1 MDTTDC
7 DDMAK
12 AVFAATDA
20 KACNGPFSPAKATSA
35 MNWTPWLPLRALSG
49 WRPRDLNSDLIAGV
63 TLAAIAIPEQMA
75 TARLGGFAPE
85 IGFFAFVAGSVAFAL
100 FGANRHLSSGADSTI
115 TPLFAGGL
123 AVLAASGSPHYLALA
138 AMLALMVG
146 LIVTLSGVFRLGWI
160 ADLLSVPVTTG
171 FLAGI
176 AVHIIVSQLPGLLGL
191 PSESGETLRHIG
203 EIAGNL
209 HLTNPWSLALGLS
222 VFAIVFCA
230 DRISAR
236 IPGALIG
243 MVLAT
248 MAVAVFGLKDRGV
261 EVLGTLP
268 NGLPQAG
275 LPLTSLDD
283 VQALFPL
290 ALLIAIVV
298 MVQTAATSRSFA
310 PRQGEAPDVNR
321 DFVGVGAGSIASSL
335 FGAFAVNAS
344 PPRTAIV
351 AQSGG
356 RSQLSGLI
364 AAAIVLTLGA
374 FGGGLL
380 ADVPQAALA
389 GVLLFVAQHILRWKV
404 FASVYRQA
412 PVEFALILITMAAII
427 VLPIETGVA
436 IGIGLSLLHGIWSA
450 TRTLPIELEQVPGT
464 SVWWP
469 PGNPAVGEQLP
480 GVLVAAFQAP
490 LSFVNADRFKRGLC
504 DLIDTRSESVR
515 LVVLEASNIVEIDYT
530 AAQALID
537 TVTHCRK
544 AGAIFAIARLESLRA
559 QAALARFGIAEL
571 IGPERIFHSVDAAI
585 RTLGPG
591 QKPPQQDEVK

>member
-1 MDTTDC
+1 MDR
-7 DDMAK
+7 AK
-12 AVFAATDA
+12 TA
-20 KACNGPFSPAKATSA
+20 SA
-35 MNWTPWLPLRALSG
+35 LNLASWLPLRALSG
-49 WRPRDLNSDLIAGV
+49 WSFKDLNGDLAAGI

-100 FGANRHLSSGADSTI
+100 FGANRHLSAGADSTI

-123 AVLAASGSPHYLALA
+123 ALIATSGSPHYLALA

-146 LIVTLSGVFRLGWI
+146 LLVALSGIFRLGWI

-176 AVHIIVSQLPGLLGL
+176 SVHIIVSQLPGLLGL
-191 PSESGETLRHIG
+191 PPESGETVRRVG
-203 EIAGNL
+203 EIAANL
-209 HLTNPWSLALGLS
+209 HLTNPWSLALGLG
-222 VFAIVFCA
+222 VFAIVF
-230 DRISAR
+230 ISQHVSPR

-248 MAVAVFGLKDRGV
+248 FAVIAFDLKNRGV
-261 EVLGTLP
+261 EVLGALP
-268 NGLPQAG
+268 NGLPAPGMPTADFQDA
-275 LPLTSLDD
+275 
-283 VQALFPL
+283 QALVPL

-310 PRQGEAPDVNR
+310 PQDGEAPDVNR
-321 DFVGVGAGSIASSL
+321 DFVGVGVGSIVAGL

-351 AQSGG
+351 AQTGG

-364 AAAIVLTLGA
+364 AAAIVLVLGA

-380 ADVPQAALA
+380 ANVPQAALA
-389 GVLLFVAQHILRWKV
+389 GVLMFVAQHILRWQV
-404 FASVYRQA
+404 FAKVWRQA
-412 PVEFALILITMAAII
+412 PVEFALILITMVAIV

-436 IGIGLSLLHGIWSA
+436 IGIGLSLLHGIWGS
-450 TRTLPIELEQVPGT
+450 TRTEPIELAQVPGT

-469 PGNPAVGEQLP
+469 PSGSSAGEQHP

-490 LSFVNADRFKRGLC
+490 LSFVNADRFKRGLT
-504 DLIDTRSESVR
+504 DLIDARSDDVK

-537 TVTHCRK
+537 TIRHCRDK
-544 AGAIFAIARLESLRA
+544 GAVFAIARMESLRA
-559 QAALARFGIAEL
+559 QAALQRFGIAE
-571 IGPERIFHSVDAAI
+571 IVGTERIFHSVDAAI
-585 RTLGPG
+585 KSLGPG
-591 QKPPQQDEVK
+591 KPQQQEQDGMP

>member
-1 MDTTDC
+1 
-7 DDMAK
+7 MAIML
-12 AVFAATDA
+12 FAATKA
-20 KACNGPFSPAKATSA
+20 KAGNGPTPQAKAAIT
-35 MNWTPWLPLRALSG
+35 MNWSLWLPFRALSG
-49 WRPRDLNSDLIAGV
+49 WQARDLNGDLIAGV

-85 IGFFAFVAGSVAFAL
+85 LGFFAFVAGSVAFAL
-100 FGANRHLSSGADSTI
+100 FGANRHLSAGADSTI

-123 AVLAASGSPHYLALA
+123 AMLAASGSPHYLALA

-146 LIVTLSGVFRLGWI
+146 LILTLSGILRLGWV

-176 AVHIIVSQLPGLLGL
+176 AVHIIVSQMPGLLGL
-191 PSESGETLRHIG
+191 PSESGETLRRIG
-203 EIAGNL
+203 EIAGSL
-209 HLTNPWSLALGLS
+209 HLTNPWSLGLGLG
-222 VFAIVFCA
+222 VFAIVLGA
-230 DRISAR
+230 DHISPR

-248 MAVAVFGLKDRGV
+248 LAVAVFGLKDRGV
-261 EVLGTLP
+261 EVLGALP
-268 NGLPQAG
+268 NGLPHAG
-275 LPLTSLDD
+275 LPLAGLDD
-283 VQALFPL
+283 VQALVPL

-310 PRQGEAPDVNR
+310 PQGGTPDVNR

-344 PPRTAIV
+344 PPRTAI
-351 AQSGG
+351 ASQSGG
-356 RSQLSGLI
+356 RSQFSSLI
-364 AAAIVLTLGA
+364 AAAIILALGA

-389 GVLLFVAQHILRWKV
+389 GVLMFVAQHILRWKV

-412 PVEFALILITMAAII
+412 PVEFALILITMAAIV

-436 IGIGLSLLHGIWSA
+436 VGIGLSLLHGIWSA

-469 PGNPAVGEQLP
+469 PAKPSTGEQLP

-490 LSFVNADRFKRGLC
+490 LSFVNADRFKRGFC
-504 DLIDTRSESVR
+504 DLVDAGKGDVK

-530 AAQALID
+530 AAQALIE
-537 TVTHCRK
+537 TITHCRN
-544 AGAIFAIARLESLRA
+544 AGAIFAIARMESVRG
-559 QAALARFGIAEL
+559 QAALARFGIIDL
-571 IGPERIFHSVDAAI
+571 VGPQRIFHSVDAAI
-585 RTLGPG
+585 RALHPA
-591 QKPPQQDEVK
+591 QPENQESAP

>member
-1 MDTTDC
+1 
-7 DDMAK
+7 
-12 AVFAATDA
+12 
-20 KACNGPFSPAKATSA
+20 
-35 MNWTPWLPLRALSG
+35 MNWSQWLPLRALSG
-49 WRPRDLNSDLIAGV
+49 WQPRDLNGDLIAGL

-100 FGANRHLSSGADSTI
+100 FGANRHLSAGADSTI
-115 TPLFAGGL
+115 TPLFAGSL
-123 AVLAASGSPHYLALA
+123 ALLATAGSPHYLALA

-146 LIVTLSGVFRLGWI
+146 LIVTVSGVFRLGWI

-176 AVHIIVSQLPGLLGL
+176 AVHIIVSQMPGLLGL
-191 PSESGETLRHIG
+191 PSETGETLRRIS
-203 EIAGNL
+203 EITGSL
-209 HLTNPWSLALGLS
+209 HLTNPWSLGLGLG
-222 VFAIVFCA
+222 VFAIVFGA
-230 DRISAR
+230 ERISAR

-248 MAVAVFGLKDRGV
+248 TAVAVFGLKDRGV
-261 EVLGTLP
+261 EVLGALP
-268 NGLPQAG
+268 NGLPQPG
-275 LPLTSLDD
+275 LPLASFDD
-283 VQALFPL
+283 VQALVPL
-290 ALLIAIVV
+290 ALLISIVV
-298 MVQTAATSRSFA
+298 MVQTAATSRSFV
-310 PRQGEAPDVNR
+310 PEQGDPDVNR
-321 DFVGVGAGSIASSL
+321 DFVGVGAGSIASGL

-351 AQSGG
+351 SQSGG

-364 AAAIVLTLGA
+364 AAAIVLVLGA

-389 GVLLFVAQHILRWKV
+389 GVLMFVAQHILRWKV
-404 FASVYRQA
+404 FANVYRQA
-412 PVEFALILITMAAII
+412 PVEFVLILITMAAIV

-436 IGIGLSLLHGIWSA
+436 VGIGLSLLHGIWSA

-469 PGNPAVGEQLP
+469 PGKPSAGEQFS

-504 DLIDTRSESVR
+504 DLIDARNETVK

-530 AAQALID
+530 AAQALKD
-537 TVTHCRK
+537 TITHCRK
-544 AGAIFAIARLESLRA
+544 TGAIFAIARLESLRA

-571 IGPERIFHSVDAAI
+571 VGPQRIFHSVDAAI
-585 RTLGPG
+585 KSLGPG
-591 QKPPQQDEVK
+591 TQQQQEQDGAP

>member
-1 MDTTDC
+1 MQ
-7 DDMAK
+7 
-12 AVFAATDA
+12 
-20 KACNGPFSPAKATSA
+20 
-35 MNWTPWLPLRALSG
+35 ALGG
-49 WRPRDLNSDLIAGV
+49 WQFRDLNGDLIAGL

-100 FGANRHLSSGADSTI
+100 FGANRHLSAGADSTI
-115 TPLFAGGL
+115 TPLFAGSL
-123 AVLAASGSPHYLALA
+123 ALLATSGSPHYLALA

-146 LIVTLSGVFRLGWI
+146 LIVALSGIFRLGWI

-176 AVHIIVSQLPGLLGL
+176 AVHIIVSQMPGLLGL
-191 PSESGETLRHIG
+191 PAQSGETLRRVG
-203 EIAGNL
+203 EIAGSL
-209 HLTNPWSLALGLS
+209 HLTNPWSLGLGLG
-222 VFAIVFCA
+222 VFAIVLGA
-230 DRISAR
+230 EHISAR

-248 MAVAVFGLKDRGV
+248 LAVIVFGLKDRGV
-261 EVLGTLP
+261 DLLGALP
-268 NGLPQAG
+268 NGLPRPG
-275 LPLTSLDD
+275 LPLASLDD
-283 VQALFPL
+283 VQALVPL

-298 MVQTAATSRSFA
+298 MVQTAATSRSFV
-310 PRQGEAPDVNR
+310 PQRGAPDVNR
-321 DFVGVGAGSIASSL
+321 DFIGVGAGSIASGL

-344 PPRTAIV
+344 PPRTAIIS
-351 AQSGG
+351 QSGG

-364 AAAIVLTLGA
+364 AAAIVLALGA

-380 ADVPQAALA
+380 ANVPQAALA
-389 GVLLFVAQHILRWKV
+389 GVLMFVGQHILRWKV

-412 PVEFALILITMAAII
+412 PVEFVLILVTMAAIV
-427 VLPIETGVA
+427 VLPIATGVA
-436 IGIGLSLLHGIWSA
+436 VGIGLSLLHGIWSA
-450 TRTLPIELEQVPGT
+450 TRTEPIELEQVPGT

-469 PGNPAVGEQLP
+469 PGKPSSGEQIP

-504 DLIDTRSESVR
+504 GLIDARDETVK

-537 TVTHCRK
+537 TILHCRK
-544 AGAIFAIARLESLRA
+544 AGAVFAIARLESLRA
-559 QAALARFGIAEL
+559 QAALKRFGIAEMV
-571 IGPERIFHSVDAAI
+571 GTQRIFHSVDAAI
-585 RTLGPG
+585 KSLGPG
-591 QKPPQQDEVK
+591 KQLQQEQDGVP

>member
-1 MDTTDC
+1 MDQLPRT
-7 DDMAK
+7 K
-12 AVFAATDA
+12 AVST
-20 KACNGPFSPAKATSA
+20 
-35 MNWTPWLPLRALSG
+35 MNWSQWLPLRALSG
-49 WRPRDLNSDLIAGV
+49 WQPADLNGDLIAGL

-100 FGANRHLSSGADSTI
+100 FGANRHLSAGADSTI
-115 TPLFAGGL
+115 TPLFAGSL
-123 AVLAASGSPHYLALA
+123 ALLATAGSPHYLALA

-146 LIVTLSGVFRLGWI
+146 LVVTLSGVFRLGWI

-176 AVHIIVSQLPGLLGL
+176 AVHIIVSQMPGLLGL
-191 PSESGETLRHIG
+191 PSESGETLRRIG

-209 HLTNPWSLALGLS
+209 HLTNPWSLGLGLG
-222 VFAIVFCA
+222 VFAIVFGA
-230 DRISAR
+230 ERISAR

-248 MAVAVFGLKDRGV
+248 TAVAVFGLKDRGV
-261 EVLGTLP
+261 EVLGALP
-268 NGLPQAG
+268 NGLPQPG
-275 LPLTSLDD
+275 LPLVSFDD
-283 VQALFPL
+283 VQALVPL
-290 ALLIAIVV
+290 ALLISIVV
-298 MVQTAATSRSFA
+298 MVQTAATSRSFV
-310 PRQGEAPDVNR
+310 PQQGDPDVNR
-321 DFVGVGAGSIASSL
+321 DFVGVGAGSIASGL

-351 AQSGG
+351 SQSGG

-364 AAAIVLTLGA
+364 AAAIVLALGA

-389 GVLLFVAQHILRWKV
+389 GVLMFVAQHILRWKV
-404 FASVYRQA
+404 FANVYRQA
-412 PVEFALILITMAAII
+412 PVEFVLILITMAAIV

-436 IGIGLSLLHGIWSA
+436 VGIGLSLLHGIWSA

-469 PGNPAVGEQLP
+469 PGKPSAGEQLS

-504 DLIDTRSESVR
+504 DLVDARNETVK

-530 AAQALID
+530 AAQALKD
-537 TVTHCRK
+537 TITHCRK
-544 AGAIFAIARLESLRA
+544 TGAIFAIARLESLRA

-571 IGPERIFHSVDAAI
+571 VGPQRIFHSVDAAI
-585 RTLGPG
+585 KSLGPG
-591 QKPPQQDEVK
+591 TQQQQEQDGAP

>member
-1 MDTTDC
+1 MDR
-7 DDMAK
+7 AK
-12 AVFAATDA
+12 TASAVNLA
-20 KACNGPFSPAKATSA
+20 
-35 MNWTPWLPLRALSG
+35 PWLPLRALSG
-49 WRPRDLNSDLIAGV
+49 WSVKDLNGDLAAGI

-100 FGANRHLSSGADSTI
+100 FGANRHLSAGADSTI

-123 AVLAASGSPHYLALA
+123 ALIATSGSPHYLALA

-146 LIVTLSGVFRLGWI
+146 LLVTLSGIFRLGWI

-176 AVHIIVSQLPGLLGL
+176 SVHIIVSQLPSLLGL
-191 PSESGETLRHIG
+191 PPESGETVRRVA
-203 EIAGNL
+203 EITANL
-209 HLTNPWSLALGLS
+209 HLTNPWSLAIGIG
-222 VFAIVFCA
+222 VFAIVFVA
-230 DRISAR
+230 GHLSAR
-236 IPGALIG
+236 IPAALIG

-248 MAVAVFGLKDRGV
+248 LAVIALDLRNRGV
-261 EVLGTLP
+261 EVLGALP
-268 NGLPQAG
+268 NGLPAPGIPTVHFQDA
-275 LPLTSLDD
+275 
-283 VQALFPL
+283 QALIPL

-310 PRQGEAPDVNR
+310 PQDGDAPDVNR
-321 DFVGVGAGSIASSL
+321 DFVGVGAGSILSGL

-351 AQSGG
+351 AQTGG

-364 AAAIVLTLGA
+364 AAAIVLALSI
-374 FGGGLL
+374 FGGNLL
-380 ADVPQAALA
+380 ANVPQAALA
-389 GVLLFVAQHILRWKV
+389 GVLMFVAQHILRWQV
-404 FASVYRQA
+404 FAKVWRQA
-412 PVEFALILITMAAII
+412 PVEFALILITMIAIV

-436 IGIGLSLLHGIWSA
+436 IGIGLSLLHGIWGS
-450 TRTLPIELEQVPGT
+450 TRTEPIELAQVPGT

-469 PGNPAVGEQLP
+469 PSGSSAGERYP

-490 LSFVNADRFKRGLC
+490 LSFVNADRFKRGLS
-504 DLIDTRSESVR
+504 DLIDTSEDVK

-537 TVTHCRK
+537 TIRHCRDK
-544 AGAIFAIARLESLRA
+544 GAVFAIARMESLRA
-559 QAALARFGIAEL
+559 QAALKRFGIAE
-571 IGPERIFHSVDAAI
+571 IVGPQRIFHSVDAAI
-585 RTLGPG
+585 KSLGPG
-591 QKPPQQDEVK
+591 KPQQQEQDGVP

>member
-1 MDTTDC
+1 MDQLSH
-7 DDMAK
+7 AK
-12 AVFAATDA
+12 AA
-20 KACNGPFSPAKATSA
+20 SA
-35 MNWTPWLPLRALSG
+35 MSWRRWLPLQALSG
-49 WRPRDLNSDLIAGV
+49 WQLRDLNGDLIAGL

-100 FGANRHLSSGADSTI
+100 FGANRHLSVGADSTI
-115 TPLFAGGL
+115 TPLFAGSL
-123 AVLAASGSPHYLALA
+123 ALLATSGSPHYLALA

-176 AVHIIVSQLPGLLGL
+176 AVHIIVSQMPGLLGL
-191 PSESGETLRHIG
+191 PAESGETLRRVG

-209 HLTNPWSLALGLS
+209 HLTNPWSLWLGLG
-222 VFAIVFCA
+222 VFAIVFCSE
-230 DRISAR
+230 RISAR

-248 MAVAVFGLKDRGV
+248 IAVVVFGLRNHGV
-261 EVLGTLP
+261 EVLGALP
-268 NGLPQAG
+268 NGLPGAY
-275 LPLTSLDD
+275 LPVTSLGD
-283 VQALFPL
+283 VQALVPL

-310 PRQGEAPDVNR
+310 SQQDASPNVNR
-321 DFVGVGAGSIASSL
+321 DFVGVGAGSILSSL

-351 AQSGG
+351 SQSGG
-356 RSQLSGLI
+356 RSQLSGLT
-364 AAAIVLTLGA
+364 AAAIVLALGA
-374 FGGGLL
+374 FGGALL
-380 ADVPQAALA
+380 ANVPQAALA
-389 GVLLFVAQHILRWKV
+389 GVLMFVAQHILRWKV
-404 FASVYRQA
+404 FAGVYRQA
-412 PVEFALILITMAAII
+412 PVEFVLILVTMAAIV
-427 VLPIETGVA
+427 VLPIATGVA
-436 IGIGLSLLHGIWSA
+436 VGIGLSLLHGIWSA
-450 TRTLPIELEQVPGT
+450 TRTEPIELEQVPGT

-469 PGNPAVGEQLP
+469 PAKPSAGEQLP

-490 LSFVNADRFKRGLC
+490 LSFVNADRFKRGVC
-504 DLIDTRSESVR
+504 DLVDARDETVK

-537 TVTHCRK
+537 TILHCRK
-544 AGAIFAIARLESLRA
+544 AGAVFAIARLESLRA
-559 QAALARFGIAEL
+559 QAALKRFGIAEMV
-571 IGPERIFHSVDAAI
+571 GAERIFHSVDAAI
-585 RTLGPG
+585 KSLGPG
-591 QKPPQQDEVK
+591 KQLQQEQDRVP

>member
-1 MDTTDC
+1 M
-7 DDMAK
+7 
-12 AVFAATDA
+12 
-20 KACNGPFSPAKATSA
+20 SLSS
-35 MNWTPWLPLRALSG
+35 WLPLRALRG
-49 WRPRDLNSDLIAGV
+49 WTPRDLNGDLIAGI

-85 IGFFAFVAGSVAFAL
+85 LGFFAFVAGSVAFAL
-100 FGANRHLSSGADSTI
+100 FGANRHLSAGADSTI

-123 AVLAASGSPHYLALA
+123 AMLAASGSPHYLALA

-146 LIVTLSGVFRLGWI
+146 LIVTLSGILRLGWV

-176 AVHIIVSQLPGLLGL
+176 AVHITVSQMPGLLGL
-191 PSESGETLRHIG
+191 PSESGETLRRVG
-203 EIAGNL
+203 EIAGSL
-209 HLTNPWSLALGLS
+209 HLTNTWSLGLGLG
-222 VFAIVFCA
+222 VFAIVLGA
-230 DRISAR
+230 DHISPR

-248 MAVAVFGLKDRGV
+248 LAVAVFGLEDRGV
-261 EVLGTLP
+261 EVLGALP
-268 NGLPQAG
+268 NGLPHAG
-275 LPLTSLDD
+275 LPLASLND
-283 VQALFPL
+283 VRALVPL

-310 PRQGEAPDVNR
+310 QQGDAPDVNR

-351 AQSGG
+351 SQSGG
-356 RSQLSGLI
+356 RSQFSSLV
-364 AAAIVLTLGA
+364 AAAIVLALGA

-389 GVLLFVAQHILRWKV
+389 GVLMFVAQHILRWKV

-412 PVEFALILITMAAII
+412 PVEFALILITMAAIV

-436 IGIGLSLLHGIWSA
+436 VGIGLSLLHGIWSA

-469 PGNPAVGEQLP
+469 PAKPSAGEQLP

-490 LSFVNADRFKRGLC
+490 LSFVNADRFKRGFC
-504 DLIDTRSESVR
+504 DLVDAGKGDVK

-530 AAQALID
+530 AAQALIE
-537 TVTHCRK
+537 TIAYCRN
-544 AGAIFAIARLESLRA
+544 AGAIFAIARMESVRA
-559 QAALARFGIAEL
+559 QAALARFGIIDL
-571 IGPERIFHSVDAAI
+571 VGPQRIFHSVDAAI
-585 RTLGPG
+585 RALHSG
-591 QKPPQQDEVK
+591 QPENQESAP

>member
-1 MDTTDC
+1 MDQLPQ
-7 DDMAK
+7 AK
-12 AVFAATDA
+12 ASST
-20 KACNGPFSPAKATSA
+20 
-35 MNWTPWLPLRALSG
+35 MNWRQWLPLRALTG
-49 WRPRDLNSDLIAGV
+49 WQLRDLNGDLIAGL

-100 FGANRHLSSGADSTI
+100 FGANRHLSAGADSTI
-115 TPLFAGGL
+115 TPLFAGSL
-123 AVLAASGSPHYLALA
+123 ALLATSGSPHYLALA

-146 LIVTLSGVFRLGWI
+146 LIVALSGVLRLGWI

-176 AVHIIVSQLPGLLGL
+176 AVHIIVSQMPGLLSL
-191 PSESGETLRHIG
+191 PAESGETLRRVG
-203 EIAGNL
+203 QIAGSL
-209 HLTNPWSLALGLS
+209 HLTNPWSFGLGFG
-222 VFAIVFCA
+222 VFAIVFCSE
-230 DRISAR
+230 RISAR

-248 MAVAVFGLKDRGV
+248 LAVIVFDLRDRGV
-261 EVLGTLP
+261 EVLGALP
-268 NGLPQAG
+268 NGLPRAHLPEAG
-275 LPLTSLDD
+275 LDD
-283 VQALFPL
+283 VQALVPL

-310 PRQGEAPDVNR
+310 SQQDDAPDVNR
-321 DFVGVGAGSIASSL
+321 DFIGVGAGSIASGL

-351 AQSGG
+351 SQSGG

-364 AAAIVLTLGA
+364 AAAIVLALGA

-380 ADVPQAALA
+380 ANVPQAALA
-389 GVLLFVAQHILRWKV
+389 GVLMFVAQHILRWKV

-412 PVEFALILITMAAII
+412 PVEFVLILITMAAIV
-427 VLPIETGVA
+427 VLPIEAGVA
-436 IGIGLSLLHGIWSA
+436 VGIGLSLLHGIWSA

-469 PGNPAVGEQLP
+469 PSKPNAGEQIP

-490 LSFVNADRFKRGLC
+490 LSFVNADRFKRGVC
-504 DLIDTRSESVR
+504 DLVDARNETVK

-537 TVTHCRK
+537 TIAHSRK
-544 AGAIFAIARLESLRA
+544 AGAVFAIARLESLRA
-559 QAALARFGIAEL
+559 QAALARFGIAE
-571 IGPERIFHSVDAAI
+571 IVGTQRIFHSVDAAI
-585 RTLGPG
+585 KSLGPG
-591 QKPPQQDEVK
+591 KQPRQEQDGVP

>member
-1 MDTTDC
+1 
-7 DDMAK
+7 
-12 AVFAATDA
+12 
-20 KACNGPFSPAKATSA
+20 
-35 MNWTPWLPLRALSG
+35 MNWNQWLPLRALSG
-49 WRPRDLNSDLIAGV
+49 WQPRDLNGDLIAGL

-85 IGFFAFVAGSVAFAL
+85 VGFFAFVAGSVAFAL
-100 FGANRHLSSGADSTI
+100 FGANRHLSAGADSTI
-115 TPLFAGGL
+115 TPLFAGSL
-123 AVLAASGSPHYLALA
+123 ALLATSGSPHYLALA

-160 ADLLSVPVTTG
+160 ADLLSLPVTTG

-176 AVHIIVSQLPGLLGL
+176 AVHIIVSQMPGLLGL
-191 PSESGETLRHIG
+191 PPESGETLRRVG
-203 EIAGNL
+203 EIAGSL
-209 HLTNPWSLALGLS
+209 HLTNPWSLGLGLG
-222 VFAIVFCA
+222 VFAIVFGA
-230 DRISAR
+230 ERISAR

-248 MAVAVFGLKDRGV
+248 TAVAIFGLKGRGV
-261 EVLGTLP
+261 EVLGALP
-268 NGLPQAG
+268 NGLPQPG
-275 LPLTSLDD
+275 LPLASLDD
-283 VQALFPL
+283 VQALVPL

-298 MVQTAATSRSFA
+298 MVQTAATSRSFV
-310 PRQGEAPDVNR
+310 PEQGDPDVNR

-351 AQSGG
+351 SQSGG

-364 AAAIVLTLGA
+364 AAAIVLALGA

-380 ADVPQAALA
+380 ANVPQAALA
-389 GVLLFVAQHILRWKV
+389 GVLMFVAQHILRWKV
-404 FASVYRQA
+404 FANVYRQA
-412 PVEFALILITMAAII
+412 PVEFLLILITMAAIV

-436 IGIGLSLLHGIWSA
+436 VGIGLSLLHGIWSA

-469 PGNPAVGEQLP
+469 PGKPSAGEQLS

-504 DLIDTRSESVR
+504 DLVDARKENVK

-530 AAQALID
+530 AAQALKD
-537 TVTHCRK
+537 TITHCRK
-544 AGAIFAIARLESLRA
+544 TGAIFAIARLESLRA

-571 IGPERIFHSVDAAI
+571 VGPQRIFHSVDAAI
-585 RTLGPG
+585 KSLGP
-591 QKPPQQDEVK
+591 KTQQQQEQDGAP

>member
-1 MDTTDC
+1 M
-7 DDMAK
+7 
-12 AVFAATDA
+12 
-20 KACNGPFSPAKATSA
+20 S
-35 MNWTPWLPLRALSG
+35 WRRWLPLQALGG
-49 WRPRDLNSDLIAGV
+49 WQFRDLNGDLIAGL

-100 FGANRHLSSGADSTI
+100 FGANRHLSAGADSTI
-115 TPLFAGGL
+115 TPLFAGSL
-123 AVLAASGSPHYLALA
+123 ALLATSGSPHYLALA

-146 LIVTLSGVFRLGWI
+146 LIVALSGIFRLGWI

-176 AVHIIVSQLPGLLGL
+176 AVHIIVSQMPGLLGL
-191 PSESGETLRHIG
+191 PAQSGETLRRVG
-203 EIAGNL
+203 EIAGSL
-209 HLTNPWSLALGLS
+209 HLTNPWSLGLGLG
-222 VFAIVFCA
+222 VFAIVFCSE
-230 DRISAR
+230 RISAR

-248 MAVAVFGLKDRGV
+248 LAVIVFGLRDRGV
-261 EVLGTLP
+261 EVLGALP
-268 NGLPQAG
+268 NGLPRPG
-275 LPLTSLDD
+275 LPLASLDD
-283 VQALFPL
+283 VQALVPL

-298 MVQTAATSRSFA
+298 MVQTAATSRSFI
-310 PRQGEAPDVNR
+310 PQRGAPDVNR
-321 DFVGVGAGSIASSL
+321 DFIGVGAGSIASGL

-344 PPRTAIV
+344 PPRTAIIS
-351 AQSGG
+351 QSGG

-364 AAAIVLTLGA
+364 AAAIVLALGA

-380 ADVPQAALA
+380 ANVPQAALA
-389 GVLLFVAQHILRWKV
+389 GVLMFVAQHILRWKV

-412 PVEFALILITMAAII
+412 PVEFVLILVTMAAIV
-427 VLPIETGVA
+427 VLPIATGVA
-436 IGIGLSLLHGIWSA
+436 VGIGLSLLHGIWSA
-450 TRTLPIELEQVPGT
+450 TRTEPIELEQVPGT

-469 PGNPAVGEQLP
+469 PGKPSSGEQFP

-504 DLIDTRSESVR
+504 GLIDARDETVK

-537 TVTHCRK
+537 TILHCRK
-544 AGAIFAIARLESLRA
+544 AGAVFAIARLESLRA
-559 QAALARFGIAEL
+559 QAALKRFGIAEMV
-571 IGPERIFHSVDAAI
+571 GTQRIFHSVDAAI
-585 RTLGPG
+585 KSLGPG
-591 QKPPQQDEVK
+591 KQLQQEQDRVP

>member
-1 MDTTDC
+1 
-7 DDMAK
+7 
-12 AVFAATDA
+12 
-20 KACNGPFSPAKATSA
+20 
-35 MNWTPWLPLRALSG
+35 MNWSQWLPLRALSG
-49 WRPRDLNSDLIAGV
+49 WQPQDLNGDLIAGL

-85 IGFFAFVAGSVAFAL
+85 VGFFAFVAGSVAFAL
-100 FGANRHLSSGADSTI
+100 FGANRHLSVGADSTI
-115 TPLFAGGL
+115 TPLFAGSL
-123 AVLAASGSPHYLALA
+123 ALLATSGSPHYMALA

-176 AVHIIVSQLPGLLGL
+176 AIHIIVSQMPGLLGL
-191 PSESGETLRHIG
+191 TSESGETLRRVG
-203 EIAGNL
+203 EIAGSL
-209 HLTNPWSLALGLS
+209 HLTNPWSLGLGFG
-222 VFAIVFCA
+222 VFAIVFGA
-230 DRISAR
+230 ERISAR

-248 MAVAVFGLKDRGV
+248 TAVAIFSLKDRGV
-261 EVLGTLP
+261 EVLGALP
-268 NGLPQAG
+268 NGLPQPG
-275 LPLTSLDD
+275 LPLASLDD
-283 VQALFPL
+283 VQALVPL
-290 ALLIAIVV
+290 ALLISIVV
-298 MVQTAATSRSFA
+298 MVQTAATSRSFV
-310 PRQGEAPDVNR
+310 PQQGNPDVNR
-321 DFVGVGAGSIASSL
+321 DFVGVGAGSIVSSL

-351 AQSGG
+351 SQSGG

-364 AAAIVLTLGA
+364 AAAIVLALGA

-380 ADVPQAALA
+380 ANVPQAALA
-389 GVLLFVAQHILRWKV
+389 GVLMFVAQHILRWKV
-404 FASVYRQA
+404 FANVYRQA
-412 PVEFALILITMAAII
+412 PVEFVLILITMAAIV

-436 IGIGLSLLHGIWSA
+436 VGIGLSLLHGIWSA

-469 PGNPAVGEQLP
+469 PGKPSAGEQIS

-504 DLIDTRSESVR
+504 DLVDARNETVK

-530 AAQALID
+530 AAQALKD
-537 TVTHCRK
+537 TITHCRK
-544 AGAIFAIARLESLRA
+544 TGAIFAIARLESLRA
-559 QAALARFGIAEL
+559 QAALARFGIADL
-571 IGPERIFHSVDAAI
+571 VGPQRIFHSVDAAI
-585 RTLGPG
+585 RALGPD
-591 QKPPQQDEVK
+591 QQPQQQDKTR

>member
-1 MDTTDC
+1 
-7 DDMAK
+7 
-12 AVFAATDA
+12 
-20 KACNGPFSPAKATSA
+20 
-35 MNWTPWLPLRALSG
+35 MNRWLPLRALSG
-49 WRPRDLNSDLIAGV
+49 WRPGDLNGDLAAGL

-85 IGFFAFVAGSVAFAL
+85 IGFFAFVAGSLAFAL

-123 AVLAASGSPHYLALA
+123 ALIAVAGSAHYLALA

-146 LIVTLSGVFRLGWI
+146 LLVGLSGIFRLGWI

-191 PSESGETLRHIG
+191 PAESGETLRRVG
-203 EIAGNL
+203 EIAANL
-209 HLTNPWSLALGLS
+209 HLTNPWSLTLGLG
-222 VFAIVFCA
+222 VFATVFVA
-230 DRISAR
+230 ERISAR

-248 MAVAVFGLKDRGV
+248 LAVAVFGLKARGV
-261 EVLGTLP
+261 EVLGALP

-275 LPLTSLDD
+275 LPTASLSDA
-283 VQALFPL
+283 QALLPL

-298 MVQTAATSRSFA
+298 MVQTAATSRSFV
-310 PRQGEAPDVNR
+310 GEAPDINR
-321 DFVGVGAGSIASSL
+321 DFVGVGAGSILSGL

-356 RSQLSGLI
+356 RSQVSGLI
-364 AAAIVLTLGA
+364 AGAIVLALGA

-412 PVEFALILITMAAII
+412 PVEFALILITMTAIV

-436 IGIGLSLLHGIWSA
+436 VGIGLSLLHGLWSA
-450 TRTLPIELEQVPGT
+450 TRTQAIELEQVPGT

-469 PGNPAVGEQLP
+469 PGTPSAGEQLS
-480 GVLVAAFQAP
+480 GVLVVAFQAP
-490 LSFVNADRFKRGLC
+490 LSFVNADSFKRGVC
-504 DLIDTRSESVR
+504 DLIDARAENIK
-515 LVVLEASNIVEIDYT
+515 LVVLEASNIAEIDYT

-537 TVTHCRK
+537 TIAHCRK

-559 QAALARFGIAEL
+559 QAALARFGIADL
-571 IGPERIFHSVDAAI
+571 VGSHRIFHSVDAAI
-585 RTLGPG
+585 KALAPDK
-591 QKPPQQDEVK
+591 QKQDEAT

>member
-1 MDTTDC
+1 
-7 DDMAK
+7 
-12 AVFAATDA
+12 
-20 KACNGPFSPAKATSA
+20 
-35 MNWTPWLPLRALSG
+35 MNWTPWLPLRAMSG
-49 WRPRDLNSDLIAGV
+49 WTRRDLNGDLIAGV

-100 FGANRHLSSGADSTI
+100 FGANRHLSAGADSTI
-115 TPLFAGGL
+115 TPLFAGSL
-123 AVLAASGSPHYLALA
+123 ALLATAGSPHYLALA

-146 LIVTLSGVFRLGWI
+146 LIVILSGVFRLGWV

-176 AVHIIVSQLPGLLGL
+176 AIHIIVSQLPGLLGL
-191 PSESGETLRHIG
+191 PSESGETVRRIG

-209 HLTNPWSLALGLS
+209 HLTNPWSLTLGLG
-222 VFAIVFCA
+222 VFAIVFCSE
-230 DRISAR
+230 RISAR
-236 IPGALIG
+236 VPGALIG

-248 MAVAVFGLKDRGV
+248 VAVAVFGLKDHGV
-261 EVLGTLP
+261 EVLGALP
-268 NGLPQAG
+268 NGLPQPGPPLAG
-275 LPLTSLDD
+275 LDD
-283 VQALFPL
+283 VQALVPL

-310 PRQGEAPDVNR
+310 PQGDAPDVNR
-321 DFVGVGAGSIASSL
+321 DFVGVGAGSIAASL

-351 AQSGG
+351 SQSGG
-356 RSQLSGLI
+356 RSQLSSLI
-364 AAAIVLTLGA
+364 AAAIVLLLGA

-389 GVLLFVAQHILRWKV
+389 GVLMFVAQHILRWKV
-404 FASVYRQA
+404 FADVYRQA
-412 PVEFALILITMAAII
+412 PVEFALILITMAAIV

-436 IGIGLSLLHGIWSA
+436 VGIGLSLLHGTWSA
-450 TRTLPIELEQVPGT
+450 TRTQVLELEQVPGT

-469 PGNPAVGEQLP
+469 PGEPSAGEQLP

-490 LSFVNADRFKRGLC
+490 LSFVNADRFKRGLF
-504 DLIDTRSESVR
+504 DLVDARNDTVK

-537 TVTHCRK
+537 TVHHCRE
-544 AGAIFAIARLESLRA
+544 AGAVFAVARLESLRA
-559 QAALARFGIAEL
+559 QAALARFGIADL
-571 IGPERIFHSVDAAI
+571 VGPQRIFHSVDAAI
-585 RTLGPG
+585 RTLGLD
-591 QKPPQQDEVK
+591 QRPQQQDKAK

>member
-1 MDTTDC
+1 MDRFPQ
-7 DDMAK
+7 AK
-12 AVFAATDA
+12 AAST
-20 KACNGPFSPAKATSA
+20 
-35 MNWTPWLPLRALSG
+35 MNRSRWLPLRTLSG
-49 WRPRDLNSDLIAGV
+49 WQPRHINGDLVAGL

-85 IGFFAFVAGSVAFAL
+85 VGFLAFVAGSVAFAL
-100 FGANRHLSSGADSTI
+100 FGANRHLSVGADSTI
-115 TPLFAGGL
+115 TPLFAGSL
-123 AVLAASGSPHYLALA
+123 ALLATSGSPHYLALA

-146 LIVTLSGVFRLGWI
+146 LIVTLSGIFRLGWI

-176 AVHIIVSQLPGLLGL
+176 AVHIILSQMPGLLGL
-191 PSESGETLRHIG
+191 PAESGGTLRRIG
-203 EIAGNL
+203 ETAGSL
-209 HLTNPWSLALGLS
+209 HLTNPWALGLGFG
-222 VFAIVFCA
+222 VFAIVFCSE
-230 DRISAR
+230 RISAR

-248 MAVAVFGLKDRGV
+248 LAVVVLGLRDHGV
-261 EVLGTLP
+261 EVLGALP
-268 NGLPQAG
+268 NGLPRASLPEAG
-275 LPLTSLDD
+275 LDD
-283 VQALFPL
+283 VQALVPL

-310 PRQGEAPDVNR
+310 SQQDDAPDVNR
-321 DFVGVGAGSIASSL
+321 DFVGAGAGSIVSGL

-351 AQSGG
+351 SQSGG

-364 AAAIVLTLGA
+364 AAAIVLALGA

-380 ADVPQAALA
+380 ANVPQAALA
-389 GVLLFVAQHILRWKV
+389 GVLMFVAQHILRWKV
-404 FASVYRQA
+404 FANVYRQA
-412 PVEFALILITMAAII
+412 PVEFVLILVTMAAIV
-427 VLPIETGVA
+427 VLPIATGVA
-436 IGIGLSLLHGIWSA
+436 VGIGLSLLHGIWSA

-469 PGNPAVGEQLP
+469 PGKPGAGEQLS

-504 DLIDTRSESVR
+504 DLIDARNETVK

-530 AAQALID
+530 AAQALKD
-537 TVTHCRK
+537 TIVHCRK
-544 AGAIFAIARLESLRA
+544 SGAIFAIARLESLRA

-571 IGPERIFHSVDAAI
+571 IGPQRIFHSVDAAI
-585 RTLGPG
+585 KSLGPG
-591 QKPPQQDEVK
+591 TRQQQEQDRVP

>member
-1 MDTTDC
+1 
-7 DDMAK
+7 
-12 AVFAATDA
+12 
-20 KACNGPFSPAKATSA
+20 
-35 MNWTPWLPLRALSG
+35 MNWSQWLPLRALSG
-49 WRPRDLNSDLIAGV
+49 WQPQDLNGDLIAGL

-100 FGANRHLSSGADSTI
+100 FGANRHLSAGADSTI
-115 TPLFAGGL
+115 TPLFAGSL
-123 AVLAASGSPHYLALA
+123 ALLATSGSPHYLALA

-176 AVHIIVSQLPGLLGL
+176 AVHIIVSQMPGLLGL
-191 PSESGETLRHIG
+191 PSESGETLRRIS
-203 EIAGNL
+203 EIAGSL
-209 HLTNPWSLALGLS
+209 HLTNPWSLALGFG
-222 VFAIVFCA
+222 VFAIVFGA
-230 DRISAR
+230 ERISAR

-248 MAVAVFGLKDRGV
+248 TAVAIFGLKGRGV
-261 EVLGTLP
+261 EVLGALP
-268 NGLPQAG
+268 NGLPQPG
-275 LPLTSLDD
+275 LPLTSLSD
-283 VQALFPL
+283 VQALVPL
-290 ALLIAIVV
+290 ALLISIVV
-298 MVQTAATSRSFA
+298 MVQTAATSRSFV
-310 PRQGEAPDVNR
+310 PLQGDPDVNR
-321 DFVGVGAGSIASSL
+321 DFVGVGAGSIASGL

-351 AQSGG
+351 SQSGG

-364 AAAIVLTLGA
+364 AAAIVLALGA

-380 ADVPQAALA
+380 ANVPQAALA
-389 GVLLFVAQHILRWKV
+389 GVLMFVAQHILRWKV
-404 FASVYRQA
+404 FANVYRQA
-412 PVEFALILITMAAII
+412 PVEFVLILITMAAIV

-436 IGIGLSLLHGIWSA
+436 VGIGLSLLHGIWSA

-469 PGNPAVGEQLP
+469 PGKPSNGEQIS

-504 DLIDTRSESVR
+504 DLVDARNETVK

-530 AAQALID
+530 AAQALKD
-537 TVTHCRK
+537 TITHCRK
-544 AGAIFAIARLESLRA
+544 TGAIFAIARLESLRA

-571 IGPERIFHSVDAAI
+571 VGPQRIFHSVDAAI
-585 RTLGPG
+585 KSLGPG
-591 QKPPQQDEVK
+591 KQQQQEQDGVS

>member
-1 MDTTDC
+1 MDR
-7 DDMAK
+7 AK
-12 AVFAATDA
+12 TA
-20 KACNGPFSPAKATSA
+20 SA
-35 MNWTPWLPLRALSG
+35 LNLASWLPLRALSG
-49 WRPRDLNSDLIAGV
+49 WSFKDLNGDLAAGI

-100 FGANRHLSSGADSTI
+100 FGANRHLSAGADSTI

-123 AVLAASGSPHYLALA
+123 ALIATSGSPHYLALA

-146 LIVTLSGVFRLGWI
+146 LLVALSGIFRLGWI

-176 AVHIIVSQLPGLLGL
+176 SVHIIVSQLPGLLGL
-191 PSESGETLRHIG
+191 PPESGETVRRVG
-203 EIAGNL
+203 EIAANL
-209 HLTNPWSLALGLS
+209 HLTNPWSLALGLG
-222 VFAIVFCA
+222 VFAIVF
-230 DRISAR
+230 ISQHVSPR

-248 MAVAVFGLKDRGV
+248 FAVIAFDLKNRGV
-261 EVLGTLP
+261 EVLGALP
-268 NGLPQAG
+268 NGLPAPGMPTADFQDA
-275 LPLTSLDD
+275 
-283 VQALFPL
+283 QALVPL

-310 PRQGEAPDVNR
+310 PQDGEAPDVNR
-321 DFVGVGAGSIASSL
+321 DFVGVGVGSIVAGL

-351 AQSGG
+351 AQTGG

-364 AAAIVLTLGA
+364 AAAIVLVLGA

-380 ADVPQAALA
+380 ANVPQAALA
-389 GVLLFVAQHILRWKV
+389 GVLMFVAQHILRWQV
-404 FASVYRQA
+404 FAKVWRQA
-412 PVEFALILITMAAII
+412 PVEFALILITMVAIV

-436 IGIGLSLLHGIWSA
+436 IGIGLSLLHGIWGS
-450 TRTLPIELEQVPGT
+450 TRTEPIELAQVPGT

-469 PGNPAVGEQLP
+469 PSGSSAGEQHP

-490 LSFVNADRFKRGLC
+490 LSFVNADRFKRGLS
-504 DLIDTRSESVR
+504 DLIDARSEDVK

-537 TVTHCRK
+537 TIRHCRDK
-544 AGAIFAIARLESLRA
+544 GAVFAIARMESLRA
-559 QAALARFGIAEL
+559 QAALKRFGIADL
-571 IGPERIFHSVDAAI
+571 VGTQRIFHSVDAAI
-585 RTLGPG
+585 KSLGPG
-591 QKPPQQDEVK
+591 KPQQQEQDGMP